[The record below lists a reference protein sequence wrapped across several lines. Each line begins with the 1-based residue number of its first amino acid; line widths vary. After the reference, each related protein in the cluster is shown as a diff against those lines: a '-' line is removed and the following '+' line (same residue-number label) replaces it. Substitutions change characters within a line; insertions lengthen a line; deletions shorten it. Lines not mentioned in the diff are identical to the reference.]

1 MLILAREIPN
11 PRLLVTV
18 LMSLIG
24 YLSRPDEPILPVQ
37 KKGINIVPSSCH
49 FHGLHM
55 FSYWPQLLPSQ
66 RMRNR
71 SVIAKWSFFYTS
83 LITHCESLWQYVS
96 FSLTMKW
103 LLFRQSSSWNG
114 FTIDCKQPL
123 FCFIFSERSLRLEKW
138 VWQSRTFSHGH
149 LHMSCASRSVD

>member
-1 MLILAREIPN
+1 MLILAGEVPN
-11 PRLLVTV
+11 PWLLVPV

-24 YLSRPDEPILPVQ
+24 YLTGQDEPILPVQ
-37 KKGINIVPSSCH
+37 KKRVNIVPSPCH

-83 LITHCESLWQYVS
+83 LITHCETSQQYVS

-103 LLFRQSSSWNG
+103 LFFRQSSSYSG
-114 FTIDCKQPL
+114 FTLDCKQPL
-123 FCFIFSERSLRLEKW
+123 FSFIFSERSAYMREHW
-138 VWQSRTFSHGH
+138 DSRNECGS
-149 LHMSCASRSVD
+149 LALSVMVIYI

>member
-1 MLILAREIPN
+1 MLILAGEIPN
-11 PRLLVTV
+11 PRLLVTA

-24 YLSRPDEPILPVQ
+24 YQSGPDEPILPVQ
-37 KKGINIVPSSCH
+37 QRRINIVLSPCH

-55 FSYWPQLLPSQ
+55 FSYWPQLLTNQ

-83 LITHCESLWQYVS
+83 LITHCETSWQHVS

-114 FTIDCKQPL
+114 FSRDCKQPL
-123 FCFIFSERSLRLEKW
+123 FCFIFSEGSAYIREHW
-138 VWQSRTFSHGH
+138 DSRNE
-149 LHMSCASRSVD
+149 CASLALSVMVIYI